1 MKKPIPE
8 GQGLAITESLYSFDK
23 SNETDS
29 NIATPPENS
38 NIFGPPSL
46 TPGVQYPITE
56 AEERIRQLAYSQ
68 GNSDCMRMNRAGHLV
83 EDDPFLDIMRKR
95 VEQIRKEEIKK
106 GRIKPA
112 TKEERKWRL
121 GL

>member
-8 GQGLAITESLYSFDK
+8 GQGLAICESLYSFEDG
-23 SNETDS
+23 NQTDS

-46 TPGVQYPITE
+46 TPGIQYPISAETE
-56 AEERIRQLAYSQ
+56 QIRQLAYSQ
-68 GNSDCMRMNRAGHLV
+68 GYSDAMRMNRAGHLV
-83 EDDPFLDIMRKR
+83 EDGPFLDIMRKR
-95 VEQIRKEEIKK
+95 VEEIRKEGIKK

-112 TKEERKWRL
+112 TKEEREL
-121 GL
+121 V